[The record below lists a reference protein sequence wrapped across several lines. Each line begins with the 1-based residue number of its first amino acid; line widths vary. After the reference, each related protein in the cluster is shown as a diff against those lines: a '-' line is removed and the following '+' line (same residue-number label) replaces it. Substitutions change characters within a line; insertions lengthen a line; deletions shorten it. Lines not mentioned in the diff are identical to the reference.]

1 MKKHLAIFQNPDRCK
16 NPVKNDGSDR
26 YLTDLEKATLLR
38 HRAGVLL
45 KESRELLHE
54 AEAIERR
61 CKYLTGEEVE
71 KNLRPMLRITHHEHG
86 AKAEVYHG

>member
-1 MKKHLAIFQNPDRCK
+1 MKIPNHD
-16 NPVKNDGSDR
+16 DDR

-45 KESRELLHE
+45 KESRELLRE

-71 KNLRPMLRITHHEHG
+71 RGLRPMLRITHGHHG
-86 AKAEVYHG
+86 AKAEVHHG

>member
-1 MKKHLAIFQNPDRCK
+1 M
-16 NPVKNDGSDR
+16 NDDQWQ
-26 YLTDLEKATLLR
+26 TDLEKATLLR

-61 CKYLTGEEVE
+61 CKYITGEEVE